1 MSLYTCSV
9 RKRDVPTEDM
19 LFVGVAQ
26 CPQCGAIVARIDNVL
41 VKERERYEKLAPS
54 HAGCV
59 LDTVIFWEASETN
72 GRRA

>member
-1 MSLYTCSV
+1 MSLYTPPV

-26 CPQCGAIVARIDNVL
+26 CPQCGAIVARIDNIS
-41 VKERERYEKLAPS
+41 VKEKDHFEKLAPS

-59 LDTVIFWEASETN
+59 LDTVVFWEASETN